1 MIGFVIFLAIG
12 AVLLVG
18 AARRLLRLNGRLAG
32 CGGPRGVVAIR
43 RGAGR
48 ILICGSLHFA
58 GSRRAA
64 IFVLALEDG

>member
-32 CGGPRGVVAIR
+32 GA
-43 RGAGR
+43 AGR
-48 ILICGSLHFA
+48 WALVIPVRGILICGSLHFA